1 MGTLFFG
8 IVKYRLTTFEDTA
21 TLRAKAPEVQRRQL
35 SIYASR
41 IFLHI
46 RKMQRF
52 ESGESKNRTGEV

>member
-21 TLRAKAPEVQRRQL
+21 TLRAKVPDHRQL

-41 IFLHI
+41 IFLPI
-46 RKMQRF
+46 RKMRRF